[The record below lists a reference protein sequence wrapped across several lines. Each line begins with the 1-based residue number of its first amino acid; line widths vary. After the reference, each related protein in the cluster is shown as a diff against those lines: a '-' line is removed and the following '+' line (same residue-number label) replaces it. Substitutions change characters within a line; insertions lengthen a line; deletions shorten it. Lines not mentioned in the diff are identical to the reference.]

1 LEIFMKAVLV
11 DQESN
16 LSWGEADRPQINAD
30 EILVKVHATAINRAD
45 LMQRRGMYPAP
56 AGASEIMGL
65 ECAGEVVEIGE
76 SVSSWNVGD
85 KICALLA
92 GGGYAEYVAIPAINA
107 MPIPSGLSMN
117 EAAALPEVFA
127 TAWLNL
133 FIEAA
138 LVPDEKVILHAG
150 ASGVVRRAFN
160 FVRHLVT
167 PVLSRLVTMKSWRR
181 AFNLVRQQGVIGM
194 RVRF

>member
-1 LEIFMKAVLV
+1 MKAVLV

-127 TAWLNL
+127 TAWLNP
-133 FIEAA
+133 
-138 LVPDEKVILHAG
+138 V
-150 ASGVVRRAFN
+150 SYT
-160 FVRHLVT
+160 HLTLPTT
-167 PVLSRLVTMKSWRR
+167 PYV
-181 AFNLVRQQGVIGM
+181 
-194 RVRF
+194 